1 MGGLSAVDKRLIY
14 HLSGDLGDSPAPY
27 ADLAARLGLTEDEV
41 LAAIRR
47 FRERGLIRRFGA
59 TLWHQRSGFT
69 ANAMVV
75 FQVEPERAG
84 ECGETLARRPY
95 VSHCYLRRP
104 GPGWPFNLYAMV
116 HAESQ
121 DQLRAMVE
129 EMAAETGAA
138 EWRML
143 ESLRELKKVSLRY
156 FADLA
161 DSGSEAD
168 EADAGRSNANGS

>member
-1 MGGLSAVDKRLIY
+1 MGGLSTVDKRLIY
-14 HLSGDLGDSPAPY
+14 YLSGDLGDSPAPY
-27 ADLAARLGLTEDEV
+27 ADLAARLGLTEDDV

-47 FRERGLIRRFGA
+47 FRDQGLIRRFGA

-75 FQVEPERAG
+75 FQIAPGRAG
-84 ECGETLARRPY
+84 ECGEKLARRSY

-104 GPGWPFNLYAMV
+104 TPGWPFNLYAMI
-116 HAESQ
+116 HADSQ
-121 DQLRAMVE
+121 TRLRAMAE

-143 ESLRELKKVSLRY
+143 ESLRELKKVSVRY
-156 FADLA
+156 FADQA
-161 DSGSEAD
+161 EAETSRD
-168 EADAGRSNANGS
+168 QG